1 MLVLA
6 VALVALLVVVIF
18 LWAPWRAEKSGLV
31 ALHPMKINTDAAD
44 QATLDQ
50 LRTAGSNL
58 AKPTEIRHYLYVP
71 NQKVANLA
79 AKDLSSQGYT
89 VTVETSADPQPGQEW
104 LDLATRTVLPRMEYL
119 RASRASFAALAAK
132 YGGVYDGWEAAVSK

>member
-1 MLVLA
+1 MT
-6 VALVALLVVVIF
+6 ID
-18 LWAPWRAEKSGLV
+18 
-31 ALHPMKINTDAAD
+31 TDAAD

-71 NQKVANLA
+71 SQDAANLA
-79 AKDLSSQGYT
+79 GKDLTSQGYT
-89 VTVETSADPQPGQEW
+89 VTVDRSAAPKPGQEW
-104 LDLATRTVLPRMEYL
+104 LVLAIRTVLPRMEYL

-132 YGGVYDGWEAAVSK
+132 YSGMYDGWEAAVTK